1 MKNSTIKQSLKATR
15 TISTK
20 ELAVIAHFGNG
31 FAETVYQLSDGTTIF
46 IGYHNDRIR
55 IVEGVL
61 LEDPSVEVPQIV
73 NATEEA

>member
-1 MKNSTIKQSLKATR
+1 MKNSTIKQTLKATK

-20 ELAVIAHFGNG
+20 ELSVIAHFGNG

-46 IGYHNDRIR
+46 ISYHKDRVR

-73 NATEEA
+73 NATEEN